1 MTQVGG
7 NLTRE
12 SLWVWRMQI
21 IWQKTHTAGSTRGMC
36 CFSSRWN
43 HSAVCQA
50 WQQSFN
56 TKVCMWV
63 TGKTKKK
70 GWHTATESSPE
81 PKKNLLR
88 QPWSG
93 PSKWLAVN
101 WKRDCASLK
110 NVRAPADGLESGVSV
125 ITDPLTHSHG
135 HRCCPRWERSLPV
148 EIQAEG
154 WDLTR
159 DWTHAD
165 GRQARAEKPFRLSQG
180 KISPDAKEQNDLR
193 HCLLAIRKQ
202 THFCFTQEVG
212 EYNWINM
219 KSVVFWGSLIWPSLY
234 CRCRVFFKPSKKFLK
249 PQFDQHE

>member
-12 SLWVWRMQI
+12 SL
-21 IWQKTHTAGSTRGMC
+21 
-36 CFSSRWN
+36 
-43 HSAVCQA
+43 
-50 WQQSFN
+50 
-56 TKVCMWV
+56 
-63 TGKTKKK
+63 
-70 GWHTATESSPE
+70 
-81 PKKNLLR
+81 
-88 QPWSG
+88 
-93 PSKWLAVN
+93 
-101 WKRDCASLK
+101 SLK

-135 HRCCPRWERSLPV
+135 HRCCPRWERSLLV

-165 GRQARAEKPFRLSQG
+165 GRHARAEKPFRLSQG

-202 THFCFTQEVG
+202 THFCFTQEAG

-219 KSVVFWGSLIWPSLY
+219 KSVVFWGSRIWPSLY
-234 CRCRVFFKPSKKFLK
+234 CRCRFFLNPAKSFWNLNLTNTSREECRCFCLSIKYYLHWPNVYFLIHL
-249 PQFDQHE
+249 FFRS

>member
-12 SLWVWRMQI
+12 SLCVMNADYLA
-21 IWQKTHTAGSTRGMC
+21 KTHTAGSTRGLC

-56 TKVCMWV
+56 AKVCMWV
-63 TGKTKKK
+63 TGKTKKRMTHSHRVQSRT
-70 GWHTATESSPE
+70 GQ
-81 PKKNLLR
+81 NLLC

-110 NVRAPADGLESGVSV
+110 NVRAPADELESGVNV

-135 HRCCPRWERSLPV
+135 HHCCPQWERSLLV

-154 WDLTR
+154 WDLKR

-165 GRQARAEKPFRLSQG
+165 GRHARAEKPFRLSQG
-180 KISPDAKEQNDLR
+180 KISPDAKEQNDLC
-193 HCLLAIRKQ
+193 HCLLAIIKQ
-202 THFCFTQEVG
+202 THFCFIQEVG

-219 KSVVFWGSLIWPSLY
+219 NCLKCCFLGLSYMTFTLLQMQ
-234 CRCRVFFKPSKKFLK
+234 CFFKPSKKFLK